1 MGKSSF
7 FDDSLSTE
15 AWAIFFGD
23 KTKAEEKNMKRFFV
37 LSIAWLL
44 LGCTT
49 VTEQQTCVTVDI
61 VYQEVSIDESYELC
75 GPTNLTADL
84 LDLHQ
89 SNLGLEI
96 TSSSF
101 GDYVSGLRGY
111 NFETLGLSMYWAIY
125 LNGEFAMVGISELL
139 LEEGDVLLFEASSY

>member
-1 MGKSSF
+1 MR
-7 FDDSLSTE
+7 SLL
-15 AWAIFFGD
+15 
-23 KTKAEEKNMKRFFV
+23 V

-49 VTEQQTCVTVDI
+49 VTEKETCVTVGI
-61 VYQEVSIDESYELC
+61 VYQEVAMQESYELC

-84 LDLHQ
+84 LNIHQ
-89 SNLGLEI
+89 ATLGLEI

-125 LNGEFAMVGISELL
+125 LNDEFAMVGISELL
-139 LEEGDVLLFEASSY
+139 IADGDELLFEASPY

>member
-1 MGKSSF
+1 VGHF
-7 FDDSLSTE
+7 F
-15 AWAIFFGD
+15 WRQD
-23 KTKAEEKNMKRFFV
+23 KKEEKNMRSFFV
-37 LSIAWLL
+37 LSIALLL

-49 VTEQQTCVTVDI
+49 VTEEQTCITVDI
-61 VYQEVSIDESYELC
+61 VYQEVSMDESYELC

-84 LDLHQ
+84 LNAHQ
-89 SNLGLEI
+89 TTLGLEI

-125 LNGEFAMVGISELL
+125 LNDEFAMVGISELL
-139 LEEGDVLLFEASSY
+139 IADGDVLLFEASSY

>member
-1 MGKSSF
+1 MRS
-7 FDDSLSTE
+7 
-15 AWAIFFGD
+15 
-23 KTKAEEKNMKRFFV
+23 FFV
-37 LSIAWLL
+37 LSIALLL

-49 VTEQQTCVTVDI
+49 VTEEQTCITVDI
-61 VYQEVSIDESYELC
+61 VYQEVSMDESYELC

-84 LDLHQ
+84 LNAHQ
-89 SNLGLEI
+89 TTLGLEI

-125 LNGEFAMVGISELL
+125 LNDEFAMVGISELL
-139 LEEGDVLLFEASSY
+139 IADGDVLLFEASSY

>member
-1 MGKSSF
+1 MRR
-7 FDDSLSTE
+7 
-15 AWAIFFGD
+15 I
-23 KTKAEEKNMKRFFV
+23 FV

-49 VTEQQTCVTVDI
+49 VTEQQTCITVEI
-61 VYQEVSIDESYELC
+61 VYQEVSMDESYELC

-84 LDLHQ
+84 LNAHQ
-89 SNLGLEI
+89 ATIGLEI

-125 LNGEFAMVGISELL
+125 LNEEFAMVGISELL
-139 LEEGDVLLFEASSY
+139 IADGDVLLFEASSY

>member
-1 MGKSSF
+1 MRN
-7 FDDSLSTE
+7 
-15 AWAIFFGD
+15 I
-23 KTKAEEKNMKRFFV
+23 FV
-37 LSIAWLL
+37 LSMIAWLL

-49 VTEQQTCVTVDI
+49 VAEQETCVTVSV
-61 VYQEVSIDESYELC
+61 VYQEVSMEESYELC

-84 LDLHQ
+84 LNAHQ
-89 SNLGLEI
+89 STLGLEL

-125 LNGEFAMVGISELL
+125 LNEEFAMVGISELL
-139 LEEGDVLLFEASSY
+139 IENGDVLLFEASSY